1 MSTFNCDDNYNC
13 DSNYLQEFYLIND
26 NIQYSVLDIFNDISL
41 AFLGIIT
48 ITQFGLMCNIIYKS
62 LSFKKNQPKIT
73 PNVSKLIIPDNKQ
86 VKIIRGVPG
95 IGKRNY
101 IYYLESDMNREYV
114 ICDINDFFTT
124 NGTYE
129 FNGKHLAEAESSMMT
144 KFITAIN
151 NTDRR
156 IYVIGTFE
164 KPWMYN
170 NYINIA
176 KLNGYDTYVTEL
188 DCANTTE
195 LRHFNKRSTHNVP
208 YSKSVKVY
216 TSWESDNTTYK
227 RSPYLSD
234 NDELQSRRF
243 PCLIYSDSD
252 ADSDAD
258 SDPSI
263 KIPVISN
270 LVDTPQLRELKYLP
284 ASAFTDFK
292 KIKAAFNTLK
302 TNTNNTLY
310 TIFERSSGDE
320 DTITED
326 TITEDTPDVSSG
338 LAGDNNGVYSIV
350 NTDNDLNDLPALL
363 CLEHNML
370 ASVGGVEYMN
380 KYYGIG
386 PWDHL
391 CCACAQ

>member
-1 MSTFNCDDNYNC
+1 M
-13 DSNYLQEFYLIND
+13 
-26 NIQYSVLDIFNDISL
+26 
-41 AFLGIIT
+41 
-48 ITQFGLMCNIIYKS
+48 
-62 LSFKKNQPKIT
+62 
-73 PNVSKLIIPDNKQ
+73 
-86 VKIIRGVPG
+86 
-95 IGKRNY
+95 
-101 IYYLESDMNREYV
+101 
-114 ICDINDFFTT
+114 
-124 NGTYE
+124 
-129 FNGKHLAEAESSMMT
+129 
-144 KFITAIN
+144 
-151 NTDRR
+151 
-156 IYVIGTFE
+156 
-164 KPWMYN
+164 
-170 NYINIA
+170 
-176 KLNGYDTYVTEL
+176 
-188 DCANTTE
+188 
-195 LRHFNKRSTHNVP
+195 
-208 YSKSVKVY
+208 
-216 TSWESDNTTYK
+216 
-227 RSPYLSD
+227 
-234 NDELQSRRF
+234 
-243 PCLIYSDSD
+243 DSD

-326 TITEDTPDVSSG
+326 TPDASNG
-338 LAGDNNGVYSIV
+338 LAGDNNGVYRIV